1 MDATRRRFVDDLYV
15 RSREHDAALADRLE
29 RFRNVEP
36 PTAELL
42 GVLIR
47 ATGARRILEL
57 GTSNGY
63 STIWLA
69 DAAESTGGSVV
80 TVDVDPSRSELAREN
95 LRVAGLEPHVEL
107 RIEDA
112 AETLARSDDGEWEFV
127 FLDSE
132 RPAYPSYLRD
142 LVRTL
147 APRGLLAIDNV
158 DSHAHELV
166 NFTSLIEAEPALTQ
180 TVVPVG
186 AGLRLAVLADPG
198 YGGSPGDDR
207 RAVTAGPRPARG
219 GRTWRAHGRR
229 CSQRGR
235 CSARAARRCSC
246 TPRRTKRGRNAA
258 RSRWDLLD
266 QWGRVSASVSPRRQ
280 HRLSTPMR

>member
-1 MDATRRRFVDDLYV
+1 MNVGRRRIADELYAV
-15 RSREHDAALADRLE
+15 GHAHDQTRSDRLE

-69 DAAESTGGSVV
+69 DGAQDTGGAVV
-80 TVDVDPSRSELAREN
+80 SVDVDTARTELAREN
-95 LRVAGLEPHVEL
+95 LRRAGLEDRVEL
-107 RIEDA
+107 RTEDA
-112 AETLARSDDGEWEFV
+112 AATLECSGDSEWEFV

-132 RPAYPSYLRD
+132 RPAYPGYVPD

-147 APRGLLAIDNV
+147 APGGLLAVDNV
-158 DSHAHELV
+158 QSHAHELV
-166 NFTSLIEAEPALTQ
+166 DFTELIGAATGLTQ

-186 AGLRLAVLADPG
+186 AGLRLAVR
-198 YGGSPGDDR
+198 DR
-207 RAVTAGPRPARG
+207 MP
-219 GRTWRAHGRR
+219 
-229 CSQRGR
+229 
-235 CSARAARRCSC
+235 
-246 TPRRTKRGRNAA
+246 
-258 RSRWDLLD
+258 SR
-266 QWGRVSASVSPRRQ
+266 
-280 HRLSTPMR
+280 

>member
-1 MDATRRRFVDDLYV
+1 MDEARRRFAEDLYA
-15 RSREHDAALADRLE
+15 RSREHDAALSGRLE

-36 PTAELL
+36 PTAALL

-80 TVDVDPSRSELAREN
+80 TVDVDPVRTEAASEN
-95 LRVAGLEPHVEL
+95 LCVAGVDALVEL
-107 RIEDA
+107 RVEDA
-112 AETLARSDDGEWEFV
+112 AETLARSGDGEWEFV
-127 FLDSE
+127 FLDAE
-132 RPAYPSYLRD
+132 RPAYPSYVAD

-158 DSHAHELV
+158 ESHAHELED
-166 NFTSLIEAEPALTQ
+166 FTSMIEAEPALTQ

-186 AGLRLAVLADPG
+186 AGLRLAVR
-198 YGGSPGDDR
+198 DR
-207 RAVTAGPRPARG
+207 
-219 GRTWRAHGRR
+219 
-229 CSQRGR
+229 
-235 CSARAARRCSC
+235 
-246 TPRRTKRGRNAA
+246 
-258 RSRWDLLD
+258 
-266 QWGRVSASVSPRRQ
+266 
-280 HRLSTPMR
+280 